1 MVVKFYTNSS
11 ERDEIYKSLS
21 NETTLS
27 NVIIKDDT
35 NITDPVL
42 ILSGTSALAN
52 NINYAYIQ
60 TFGRYYFID
69 SKEVSQ
75 QRIYLT
81 LHVDVLESA
90 RTQLLSNYAILGRS
104 TNHFNAYQIDED
116 IPRLNNSA
124 ITITPFEGAF
134 VGESLIMTVAG
145 GTPTP

>member
-1 MVVKFYTNSS
+1 MTVKFYTNSS
-11 ERDEIYKSLS
+11 ERDEIYKTLS

-90 RTQLLSNYAILGRS
+90 RTQLLNNYAILDRS

-116 IPRLNNSA
+116 IPRLNNSS
-124 ITITPFEGAF
+124 ITITPFSGSF
-134 VGESLIMTVAG
+134 SGESLLLTVAG
-145 GTPTP
+145 GNPTP

>member
-1 MVVKFYTNSS
+1 MTVKFYTNSS
-11 ERDEIYKSLS
+11 ERDEIYKTLS

-60 TFGRYYFID
+60 TFGRYYFIE
-69 SKEVSQ
+69 SKDVSQ

-90 RTQLLSNYAILGRS
+90 RSQILNNGAVIGRS
-104 TNHFNAYQIDED
+104 TNQFNTYIPDTDMPQLNECD
-116 IPRLNNSA
+116 I
-124 ITITPFEGAF
+124 TTTPFPNAF
-134 VGESLIMTVAG
+134 SDTESMLLSVAG
-145 GTPTP
+145 GGAQ